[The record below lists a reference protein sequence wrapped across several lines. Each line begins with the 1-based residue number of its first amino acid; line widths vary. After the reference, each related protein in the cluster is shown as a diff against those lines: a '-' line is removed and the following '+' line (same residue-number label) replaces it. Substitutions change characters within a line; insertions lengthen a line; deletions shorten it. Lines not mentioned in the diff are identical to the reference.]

1 MDIPKLAN
9 AWRRSSQEDLVVAY
23 SLLEKKHYAHCLFF
37 CHLTIEKELK
47 RLYLLR
53 REKFPP
59 TIHNLVR
66 IAEEAGLQFDEATI
80 KTFQEMTTFNI
91 KARYEIIKA
100 EFHRKATKSYAKTWL
115 KRTEN
120 LLALLKSLD

>member
-1 MDIPKLAN
+1 MLD
-9 AWRRSSQEDLVVAY
+9 
-23 SLLEKKHYAHCLFF
+23 KKHYAYCLFF
-37 CHLTIEKELK
+37 CHLAVEKELK
-47 RLYLLR
+47 RLYVLR

-66 IAEEAGLQFDEATI
+66 IAEEAGLQFDETTI

-100 EFHRKATKSYAKTWL
+100 EFHRKATKSYTKTWL
-115 KRTEN
+115 KQTEK
-120 LLALLKSLD
+120 LLALLKSLG